1 MMSTLNIPIND
12 SIREFTI
19 ILMFSFLVRI
29 LKGLNVLSNLIILRL
44 IEERSIS
51 NIDMQTMKKSSLFQL
66 LLR

>member
-51 NIDMQTMKKSSLFQL
+51 NIEMQTMKKSSLFQL

>member
-51 NIDMQTMKKSSLFQL
+51 NIDTQTMKKSSLFQL

>member
-1 MMSTLNIPIND
+1 MSTLNIPIND

-51 NIDMQTMKKSSLFQL
+51 NIEMQTMKKSSLFQL

>member
-51 NIDMQTMKKSSLFQL
+51 VQRGFEGASGQFLV
-66 LLR
+66 

>member
-1 MMSTLNIPIND
+1 MSTLNIPIND